1 MEMPQDQGTICA
13 RSTPPGV
20 GATAMI
26 RVSGYKAI
34 QVVDELF
41 SGSLQKAEPR
51 KALFGRLKEG
61 EELIDEGLL
70 TVFQAPNS
78 FTGEDVVECSVHASP
93 YIQERLL
100 QSFLDRGCRM
110 AEQGEF
116 TMRAFFNGKMDLSQA
131 EGVADLIASK
141 SQAAHR
147 MAMHQMRGGFSKD
160 IRELRQRLI
169 DLASL
174 LELELDFSDE
184 DVEFA
189 DREQLDGTVE
199 EVRTRLQKLIDSF
212 SMGNA
217 IKQGIPVAIVG
228 VPNVGKST
236 LLNALMNEDR
246 AIVSNIAGTT
256 RDSVE
261 DEVVFDGV
269 GFRFIDTAGLRDT
282 ENEVEALG
290 VERSYQNAQKAS
302 VVLYMI
308 DASGDGMEDVG
319 EHMKKLEEE
328 VGGGD
333 KEVILVS
340 NKIDQ
345 AKDPQSVKE
354 ELQGLGK
361 VVFCSASQGEGI
373 DELKQDLVS
382 LVKGGDIGIDSMVTN
397 ERHYEAL
404 SKAKEG
410 MDRVKQGMEQ
420 GMTGDLLALD
430 LRDALHHLGR
440 ITGEI
445 TTDDLLGN
453 IFANF
458 CIGK

>member
-20 GATAMI
+20 GAIAMI
-26 RVSGYKAI
+26 RISGPEAI
-34 QVVDELF
+34 PIVDGIF
-41 SGSLQKAEPR
+41 SKSLVQEEAR
-51 KALFGRLKEG
+51 KALFGKFREKD
-61 EELIDEGLL
+61 ELIDEGLV
-70 TVFQAPNS
+70 TVFHGPNS
-78 FTGEDVVECSVHASP
+78 FTGEDLVELSVHASP
-93 YIQERLL
+93 YVQERLL
-100 QSFLDRGCRM
+100 QCLLDKGCRM

-147 MAMHQMRGGFSKD
+147 MAMHQMRGGFSED
-160 IRELRQRLI
+160 IKALRQRLI

-189 DREQLDGTVE
+189 DRQQLEGTVE
-199 EVRTRLQKLIDSF
+199 EIDGRLQKLIDSF
-212 SMGNA
+212 SLGNA
-217 IKQGIPVAIVG
+217 IKNGIPVAIVG

-246 AIVSNIAGTT
+246 AIVSDIAGTT
-256 RDSVE
+256 RDTLE
-261 DEVVFDGV
+261 DEVVLNGV
-269 GFRFIDTAGLRDT
+269 SFRFIDTAGLRRT
-282 ENEVEALG
+282 EDEVESLG
-290 VERSYQNAQKAS
+290 VERTYRNVQKAS
-302 VVLYMI
+302 VVLYMV
-308 DASGDGMEDVG
+308 DASAEEKEDVRQ
-319 EHMKKLEEE
+319 HLKNLQEE
-328 VGGGD
+328 VGNGD
-333 KEVILVS
+333 QEVILVA
-340 NKIDQ
+340 NKVDRLE
-345 AKDPQSVKE
+345 DPSALEEEYKE
-354 ELQGLGK
+354 LCKL
-361 VVFCSASQGEGI
+361 VLLSASEGRGV
-373 DELKQDLVS
+373 DALKQE
-382 LVKGGDIGIDSMVTN
+382 LVKMVEGGDVGLDHMVTN

-410 MDRVKQGMEQ
+410 MERVKQGMEQ

>member
-1 MEMPQDQGTICA
+1 MEMPQDQATICA

-20 GATAMI
+20 GAIALI
-26 RVSGYKAI
+26 RVSGQDALS
-34 QVVDELF
+34 VVDPLF
-41 SGSLQKAEPR
+41 SGSLRDAEPR
-51 KALFGRLKEG
+51 KALFGKFREG

-70 TVFQAPNS
+70 TYFQGPHS
-78 FTGEDVVECSVHASP
+78 FTGEDLLELSVHASP
-93 YIQERLL
+93 YVQERLMQAL
-100 QSFLDRGCRM
+100 LHQGARM

-131 EGVADLIASK
+131 EGVADLIAAK
-141 SQAAHR
+141 SEAAHR
-147 MAMHQMRGGFSKD
+147 MAMHQMRGGFSRD
-160 IRELRQRLI
+160 IGELRQRLI

-189 DREQLDGTVE
+189 DREQLEGTVD
-199 EVRTRLQKLIDSF
+199 EVRDRLRSLIDSF

-217 IKQGIPVAIVG
+217 IKEGIPVAIVG

-246 AIVSNIAGTT
+246 AIVSDMAGTT
-256 RDSVE
+256 RDTVE
-261 DEVVFDGV
+261 DEIVLDGV
-269 GFRFIDTAGLRDT
+269 GFRFIDTAGIRDT

-290 VERSYQNAQKAS
+290 VERTYQNVRKAS
-302 VVLYMI
+302 VVLYMV
-308 DASGDGMEDVG
+308 DASSDGKEDVEQHLRNMQDEG
-319 EHMKKLEEE
+319 E
-328 VGGGD
+328 GD
-333 KEVILVS
+333 KTVILVV

-345 AKDPQSVKE
+345 ADDPERIKERFKDLEQA
-354 ELQGLGK
+354 
-361 VVFCSASQGEGI
+361 VFLSASKGDGI
-373 DELKQDLVS
+373 DNLKKQLVG
-382 LVKGGDIGIDSMVTN
+382 LVEGGDVGMDRMVTN

-410 MDRVKQGMEQ
+410 MDRVKEGMAQGR
-420 GMTGDLLALD
+420 TGDLLALD
-430 LRDALHHLGR
+430 MRDALHHLGR

>member
-1 MEMPQDQGTICA
+1 
-13 RSTPPGV
+13 
-20 GATAMI
+20 MI
-26 RVSGYKAI
+26 RVTGPDVRSI
-34 QVVDELF
+34 VDPLF
-41 SGSLQKAEPR
+41 SKSLEEAEPR
-51 KALFGRLKEG
+51 KALFGRFSEG

-70 TVFQAPNS
+70 TYFQGPHS
-78 FTGEDVVECSVHASP
+78 FTGEDMVELSVHASP
-93 YIQERLL
+93 YIQQRLL
-100 QSFLDRGCRM
+100 QALLDRGCRM

-131 EGVADLIASK
+131 EGVADLIAAK
-141 SQAAHR
+141 SQAAHK
-147 MAMHQMRGGFSKD
+147 MAMHQMRGGFSED
-160 IRELRQRLI
+160 IRSLRQRLI

-189 DREQLDGTVE
+189 DRDQLLNTIE
-199 EVRTRLQKLIDSF
+199 EVRNRLQKLIDSF
-212 SMGNA
+212 SLGNA

-246 AIVSNIAGTT
+246 AIVSDIAGTT
-256 RDSVE
+256 RDTVE
-261 DEVVFDGV
+261 DEIVLEGV
-269 GFRFIDTAGLRDT
+269 GFRFIDTAGIRDT
-282 ENEVEALG
+282 ANEVEALG
-290 VERSYQNAQKAS
+290 VERTYQNVRKAS

-308 DASGDGMEDVG
+308 DASSDEKEDVEQHLQNMREEGDG
-319 EHMKKLEEE
+319 
-328 VGGGD
+328 D
-333 KEVILVS
+333 KTVILVV

-345 AKDPQSVKE
+345 ADEPEKVEERFKDLEQ
-354 ELQGLGK
+354 
-361 VVFCSASQGEGI
+361 VVFLSASQGEGI
-373 DELKQDLVS
+373 DALKDQLVN
-382 LVKGGDIGIDSMVTN
+382 LVEGGDVGMDQMVTN

-404 SKAKEG
+404 SKAREG
-410 MDRVKQGMEQ
+410 MDRVKNGMDQ

-430 LRDALHHLGR
+430 MRDALHHLGR

>member
-1 MEMPQDQGTICA
+1 MELPQDQGTICA

-20 GATAMI
+20 GAIAMI
-26 RVSGYKAI
+26 RI
-34 QVVDELF
+34 
-41 SGSLQKAEPR
+41 SGSEAIAIVDQLFGRDLQSAEAR
-51 KALFGRLKEG
+51 KALFGRIEDG
-61 EELIDEGLL
+61 EELIDEGLV
-70 TVFQAPNS
+70 TCFRAPNS
-78 FTGEDVVECSVHASP
+78 FTGEDLVELSVHASP

-100 QSFLDRGCRM
+100 QTLLDRGCRM

-147 MAMHQMRGGFSKD
+147 MAMHQMRGGFSND
-160 IRELRQRLI
+160 IRDLRQRLI

-189 DREQLDGTVE
+189 DREQLEGTVD
-199 EVRTRLQKLIDSF
+199 EVRTKLRKLIDSF

-217 IKQGIPVAIVG
+217 IKEGIPVAIVG

-246 AIVSNIAGTT
+246 AIVSDIAGTT
-256 RDSVE
+256 RDTVE
-261 DEVVFDGV
+261 DEIVLNGV
-269 GFRFIDTAGLRDT
+269 GFRFIDTAGIRDT

-290 VERSYQNAQKAS
+290 VERTYQNVRKAS
-302 VVLYMI
+302 VVLYMV
-308 DASGDGMEDVG
+308 DASSDEKEKVEQHLKNMREEG
-319 EHMKKLEEE
+319 EGEKT
-328 VGGGD
+328 
-333 KEVILVS
+333 VILVV

-345 AKDPQSVKE
+345 ADDQERIKKRFQDQE
-354 ELQGLGK
+354 K
-361 VVFCSASQGEGI
+361 VAFLSASQGEGI
-373 DELKQDLVS
+373 EDLKQELVS
-382 LVKGGDIGIDSMVTN
+382 LVEGGDVGLDHMVTN

-410 MDRVKQGMEQ
+410 MDRVKQGMDQ

-453 IFANF
+453 IFHNF

>member
-1 MEMPQDQGTICA
+1 
-13 RSTPPGV
+13 
-20 GATAMI
+20 MI
-26 RVSGYKAI
+26 RISGPEAI
-34 QVVDELF
+34 PIADQLF
-41 SGSLQKAEPR
+41 SQKLEEAEPR
-51 KALFGRLKEG
+51 KALFGRLKE
-61 EELIDEGLL
+61 EDELIDEGLL
-70 TVFQAPNS
+70 TCFKAPNS
-78 FTGEDVVECSVHASP
+78 FTGEDVVELSVHASP

-100 QSFLDRGCRM
+100 QALLDRGCRM

-131 EGVADLIASK
+131 EGVADLIAAK

-160 IRELRQRLI
+160 IKELRQRLI

-199 EVRTRLQKLIDSF
+199 EVQGKLQKLIDSF

-246 AIVSNIAGTT
+246 AIVSETAGTT
-256 RDSVE
+256 RDTIE
-261 DEVVFDGV
+261 DEIILNGV
-269 GFRFIDTAGLRDT
+269 GFRFIDTAGIRDT

-290 VERSYQNAQKAS
+290 VERTYQNVRKAS

-308 DASGDGMEDVG
+308 DASSDEKEHVEEHLKNMREEGDG
-319 EHMKKLEEE
+319 
-328 VGGGD
+328 D
-333 KEVILVS
+333 KTVILVV

-345 AKDPQSVKE
+345 ADDPERIKKRFQDQE
-354 ELQGLGK
+354 K
-361 VVFCSASQGEGI
+361 VAFVSASRGEGI
-373 DELKQDLVS
+373 EDLKQELVG
-382 LVKGGDIGIDSMVTN
+382 LVEGGDVGLDQMVTN

-404 SKAKEG
+404 TRAKEG
-410 MDRVKQGMEQ
+410 MDRVKQGMDQ
-420 GMTGDLLALD
+420 GMTGELLALD
-430 LRDALHHLGR
+430 MRDALHHLGR

-453 IFANF
+453 IFQNF